1 MTREAVARREPGG
14 SVQPGGVVRPAAVD
28 RPLRPRT
35 GRIVHAA
42 IVYGLLLL
50 LTAFIL
56 LPIGWMVTAALK
68 PDTAIIFT
76 FPPQFFPTEFFHWQT
91 FADALFDED
100 EPYLRYV
107 ANTTFL
113 ILVNMTFA
121 VVSNSL
127 IAYAFAR
134 LRFRGRDR
142 LFAVVIATMLLPAPV
157 LLIPQFLLFFQIGW
171 YNTYLPLTIP
181 TLAGNAFF
189 IFLLRQYM
197 RTIPRELDEAARM
210 DGAGHW
216 TIYRRI
222 ILPLSAPAL
231 TVVAVFTFL
240 GVWND
245 FFGPLLYLDDP
256 QWFTVPLALAR
267 EVTTVGTEW
276 NIVMAATLVAMLP
289 PLLIYAFTQNKL
301 MGGIASVG
309 IRG

>member
-1 MTREAVARREPGG
+1 MTQGIAP
-14 SVQPGGVVRPAAVD
+14 SGVPVGLADPPRPA
-28 RPLRPRT
+28 RSLRGRPR
-35 GRIVHAA
+35 RLLHAA
-42 IVYGLLLL
+42 FVYGVLVVLS
-50 LTAFIL
+50 AFIV

-68 PDTAIIFT
+68 PDTAIIFN

-100 EPYLRYV
+100 EPYIRYV

-113 ILVNMTFA
+113 IVVNMVFA

-142 LFAVVIATMLLPAPV
+142 LFAVVIATMLLPAPI

-197 RTIPRELDEAARM
+197 RTIPRELDEAARI

-222 ILPLSAPAL
+222 ILPLTAPAL

-245 FFGPLLYLDDP
+245 FFGPLLYLADGELY
-256 QWFTVPLALAR
+256 TVPVALATQVSR
-267 EVTTVGTEW
+267 VGTEW
-276 NIVMAATLVAMLP
+276 NKLMAANLIAIIP
-289 PLLIYAFTQNKL
+289 PLVIYFVAQKQLI
-301 MGGIASVG
+301 GGIASVG
-309 IRG
+309 LKG